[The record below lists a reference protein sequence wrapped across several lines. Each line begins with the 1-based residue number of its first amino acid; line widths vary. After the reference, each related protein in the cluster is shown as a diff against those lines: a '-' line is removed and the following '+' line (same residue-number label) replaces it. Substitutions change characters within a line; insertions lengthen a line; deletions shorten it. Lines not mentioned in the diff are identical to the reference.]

1 VEDAAAPTVHAA
13 APAAD
18 AAAIVDGIIPQ
29 HPDSSCGEGRSRRK
43 RKSVDY
49 VSARVSTDLSDEME
63 RPQWLKKTC
72 VLPDAKPTSQAG
84 PEATSEQARSSSPL
98 APDSSEQLWI
108 SPQRQAPAEVTA
120 APAGDAAAT
129 VNGAEHPDSGS
140 SGEGRSGRKRKAVDY
155 VSARVSTDISDEMER
170 PQWLK
175 KGTKQPSP
183 EAVTAPD
190 AAPEVDDC
198 YWAAV
203 EVVPDELAQDH
214 PSVLVGSEVC
224 VMAAAYPTDVFTR
237 RSAIGWRGLV
247 THERG
252 GASDPQV
259 RIFGF
264 WFRLA
269 DETFLKPVKQL
280 TQGSRVE

>member
-1 VEDAAAPTVHAA
+1 MLPAPLVKAKEYFEWIDEPVAPHALREGQLVWSTVHVLLRGEDAAAPTVHVA

-29 HPDSSCGEGRSRRK
+29 HPNSSCGEGRSRRK

-49 VSARVSTDLSDEME
+49 VSALVSTDLSDEM
-63 RPQWLKKTC
+63 
-72 VLPDAKPTSQAG
+72 G
-84 PEATSEQARSSSPL
+84 
-98 APDSSEQLWI
+98 
-108 SPQRQAPAEVTA
+108 
-120 APAGDAAAT
+120 
-129 VNGAEHPDSGS
+129 
-140 SGEGRSGRKRKAVDY
+140 
-155 VSARVSTDISDEMER
+155 R

-175 KGTKQPSP
+175 KGTKLPSP
-183 EAVTAPD
+183 EAVAAPD
-190 AAPEVDDC
+190 AAPEVGDC